1 MRRTLERLELYRAS
15 IPRMA
20 LFKRN
25 KKTDKPEENTSANEG
40 VASLLKRV
48 RELEIKSKRLTNH
61 LFTGEYHTAFKGRGM
76 AFKEVRE
83 YQAGDDIR
91 FIEWNVSAR
100 MGHTYSKLFEEE
112 RELSVHLLVDVSA
125 SSLFGTNKQTKRDLI
140 TEMCAV
146 LAFSAISNNDKAGL
160 ILFSDKV
167 EKYIPAR
174 KGKDHVLYMIRE
186 LLNHQPHSAQTDIQ
200 KALQFL
206 NRTTKHKSIVFILSD
221 FADAGYHDALRV
233 AAKRHDVIGVQ
244 VYDPKDE
251 NLPKVGL
258 LQVRDAETGNMLWLD
273 TSDPYIRNRYNGQ
286 FHKIMD
292 DAKMVFRN
300 GGADL
305 MQIAT
310 GEDYVKKLQEF
321 FIRRA

>member
-1 MRRTLERLELYRAS
+1 
-15 IPRMA
+15 
-20 LFKRN
+20 
-25 KKTDKPEENTSANEG
+25 
-40 VASLLKRV
+40 
-48 RELEIKSKRLTNH
+48 
-61 LFTGEYHTAFKGRGM
+61 M

-83 YQAGDDIR
+83 YQPGDDIR

-125 SSLFGTNKQTKRDLI
+125 SSLFGTFMQTKRDLI
-140 TEMCAV
+140 TEICAV
-146 LAFSAISNNDKAGL
+146 LSFSAISNNDKAGL

-200 KALQFL
+200 QALQFL

-244 VYDPKDE
+244 AYDPRDE
-251 NLPKVGL
+251 KLPNVGL
-258 LQVRDAETGNMLWLD
+258 LQVHDAETGNTVWLD
-273 TSDPYIRNRYNGQ
+273 TSDAYIRQRYNNQ
-286 FHKIMD
+286 FQKIME
-292 DAKMVFRN
+292 DAKFTFRN
-300 GGADL
+300 AGADL
-305 MQIAT
+305 MQVAT

-321 FIRRA
+321 FKKRA

>member
-1 MRRTLERLELYRAS
+1 
-15 IPRMA
+15 MA

-25 KKTDKPEENTSANEG
+25 KKVEKKEENAVSNEG
-40 VASLLKRV
+40 VNSLLKRV

-83 YQAGDDIR
+83 YQPGDDIR

-125 SSLFGTNKQTKRDLI
+125 SNLFGTNKQTKRDLI

-160 ILFSDKV
+160 ILFSDTV

-186 LLNHQPHSAQTDIQ
+186 LLNHRPHSAQTDIQ

-206 NRTTKHKSIVFILSD
+206 NSTTKHKSIVFILSD

-251 NLPKVGL
+251 KLPKVGL
-258 LQVRDAETGNMLWLD
+258 LQVHDAETGNIVWLD
-273 TSDPYIRNRYNGQ
+273 TSDSYIRQRYTNQ
-286 FHKIMD
+286 FHKIME
-292 DAKMVFRN
+292 DAKTVFRA

>member
-1 MRRTLERLELYRAS
+1 MS
-15 IPRMA
+15 

-25 KKTDKPEENTSANEG
+25 KKKQENTNSPSGDGG
-40 VASLLKRV
+40 VTSLLKRV

-83 YQAGDDIR
+83 YQPGDDIR

-125 SSLFGTNKQTKRDLI
+125 SNLFGTNKQTKRDLI

-160 ILFSDKV
+160 ILFSDTV

-186 LLNHQPHSAQTDIQ
+186 LLNHKPHSAQTDIQ

-206 NRTTKHKSIVFILSD
+206 NSTTKHKSIVFILSD

-251 NLPKVGL
+251 KLPKVGL
-258 LQVRDAETGNMLWLD
+258 IQVHDAETGNIVWLD
-273 TSDPYIRNRYNGQ
+273 TSDAYIRQRYTNQ
-286 FHKIMD
+286 FHKIME
-292 DAKMVFRN
+292 DAKTVFRA